1 MIRNNL
7 KVCLTNVAELPKG
20 FQDITRQ
27 LIEKIAI
34 LDEVFGPRA
43 VKPLHNFLPKLSDYD
58 QMLQIDH
65 MEILKGVMV
74 IRALAVLFKKYQ
86 EEAAQVAIDE
96 TINFAEKLVPF
107 VDPDHSV
114 AKEVF
119 ICLYEILPLD
129 PFNCH
134 ILQKFILK
142 YGDVP
147 LSNDAEGR
155 TFKMLISQEYSE
167 IFQLAMEARILT
179 WIWLSN
185 I

>member
-1 MIRNNL
+1 
-7 KVCLTNVAELPKG
+7 
-20 FQDITRQ
+20 
-27 LIEKIAI
+27 
-34 LDEVFGPRA
+34 
-43 VKPLHNFLPKLSDYD
+43 
-58 QMLQIDH
+58 MLQIEDKA
-65 MEILKGVMV
+65 ILRGVMV

-107 VDPDHSV
+107 FDPYHSV

-119 ICLYEILPLD
+119 DCLYEILPLD

-155 TFKMLISQEYSE
+155 TFKMLISHEYQD
-167 IFQLAMEARILT
+167 IF
-179 WIWLSN
+179 
-185 I
+185 

>member
-1 MIRNNL
+1 
-7 KVCLTNVAELPKG
+7 
-20 FQDITRQ
+20 
-27 LIEKIAI
+27 
-34 LDEVFGPRA
+34 
-43 VKPLHNFLPKLSDYD
+43 
-58 QMLQIDH
+58 

-107 VDPDHSV
+107 FDPDHSV

-119 ICLYEILPLD
+119 DCLYEILPLD

-155 TFKMLISQEYSE
+155 TFKMLISHEYQD
-167 IFQLAMEARILT
+167 IFQWAMEARILT
-179 WIWLSN
+179 WMSNWLKLPLDS
-185 I
+185 ICTD